1 LEGVYGFADATPEG
15 EKALLSLKSAALLK
29 LSYVQLMLGNPHSA
43 LIASQELRQLPSSA
57 MTEHHK

>member
-1 LEGVYGFADATPEG
+1 MRNFLADATPEG

-57 MTEHHK
+57 MAEHHK

>member
-1 LEGVYGFADATPEG
+1 LEGVYGFADATPEA

>member
-1 LEGVYGFADATPEG
+1 MCYCLADATPEG
-15 EKALLSLKSAALLK
+15 EKSLLSQKSAALLK